1 MKSESAR
8 ERLHGLYAIT
18 PESDDTRELVARVE
32 QCLAGGAALIQ
43 YRAKNAAPALA
54 LEQARALAAA
64 CRKARVPLIVND
76 SLELALAVE
85 ADGVHVGRDDIDVR
99 RARAALP
106 RGIVGAS
113 CYDDPQLARAAAAAG
128 ADYVAIGS
136 VFASPTKPDA
146 RRARLES
153 LATAKRVSGLPV
165 AAIGGITLENAVSA
179 VRAGADLLA
188 VISAV
193 FDAPDVEQA
202 ARSFARLFETAMP
215 ANAHVRTQQRAL

>member
-1 MKSESAR
+1 MTSEAAR
-8 ERLHGLYAIT
+8 ERLRGLYAIT
-18 PESDDTRELVARVE
+18 PESGDTRELVARVE

-76 SLELALAVE
+76 SLQLALAVA

-106 RGIVGAS
+106 RGIIGVS

-136 VFASPTKPDA
+136 VFASGTKPDA
-146 RRARLES
+146 RRASLQS
-153 LATAKRVSGLPV
+153 LAAAKRVSGLPV
-165 AAIGGITLENAVSA
+165 AAIGGITLENAASA

-202 ARSFARLFETAMP
+202 ARSFARHFETAMP
-215 ANAHVRTQQRAL
+215 ANAHVRTQPRAL

>member
-1 MKSESAR
+1 MKSEVSR
-8 ERLHGLYAIT
+8 ERLRGLYAIT
-18 PESDDTRELVARVE
+18 PESGDTRELVVRVE

-43 YRAKNAAPALA
+43 YRAKNADPSLA

-64 CRKARVPLIVND
+64 CRKARVPLIIND
-76 SLELALAVE
+76 SVELALAVE

-106 RGIVGAS
+106 HGIVGAS

-136 VFASPTKPDA
+136 IFASGTKPDA
-146 RRARLES
+146 RRASLET
-153 LATAKRVSGLPV
+153 LAAAKRVSGLPV
-165 AAIGGITLENAVSA
+165 AAIGGVTLDNAGSA

-188 VISAV
+188 VIAAV

-202 ARSFARLFETAMP
+202 ARSFARFFETATP
-215 ANAHVRTQQRAL
+215 ANTHVRTQPRAL